1 MAKNTQW
8 IKVGAIKTSSKGNDY
23 LALGSPK
30 SSYKPVNVKLV
41 VEDMEGKVLATVLN
55 PNLNVQNPRKRKDI
69 TEEQL
74 SKIPSYL
81 KAELTLPPDKE

>member
-1 MAKNTQW
+1 MSNKQW

-30 SSYKPVNVKLV
+30 SNYKPVNVKLV

-55 PNLNVQNPRKRKDI
+55 PNLTVANPRKRVGA
-69 TEEQL
+69 TAEQIE
-74 SKIPSYL
+74 KIPSYL
-81 KAELTLPPDKE
+81 KAEISLGPDKE